1 MSIAGLMG
9 VERKIKVDRP
19 PLDFM
24 PTPASATLAL
34 VLAEQDRWRKLG
46 RLWEPACGNGKMAA
60 VIKRAGFD
68 VACSDIVDRGYPGT
82 IKQNFLDFEAPLGRA
97 VITNPPYF
105 GGLPEKFVLNA
116 LRLRVPYVAL
126 LLKANY
132 LHAARA
138 HRLFD
143 RWRPARYYHLTWRI
157 DFTGEGASPW
167 SMTWF
172 CWDAEATTTEVH
184 LLREPILSDMPEP
197 APDLLSGAA

>member
-1 MSIAGLMG
+1 MLGIGRKRGA
-9 VERKIKVDRP
+9 ERA

-24 PTPASATLAL
+24 PTPETATLAL

-46 RLWEPACGNGKMAA
+46 RLWEPACGNGKMAN
-60 VIKRAGFD
+60 VLRRAGVE

-82 IKQNFLDFEAPLGRA
+82 IKQNFLDFEAPLGQG

-132 LHAARA
+132 LHAGRA
-138 HRLFD
+138 HRLFA
-143 RWRPARYYHLTWRI
+143 RWRPARYYHLTWRV

-167 SMTWF
+167 SMTWYVF
-172 CWDAEATTTEVH
+172 DAEATTTEVH
-184 LLREPILSDMPEP
+184 LLREPSLTDVPEP
-197 APDLLSGAA
+197 APDLLEGAA